1 MSISIFKYP
10 KNVEDE
16 AFSTRRIVF
25 MAIPGELA
33 DADKKWYRGQKGED
47 IVSDQRV
54 NEMNVRCMITLP
66 IPGAISDTQSHEWKS
81 ESVIGSAMTIGK
93 KVIDK
98 GIDAASRLTHGVIPD
113 SEDISEMVSSANSLT
128 AHLMGARKR
137 VPNPGEFQT
146 YDGSSLR
153 SFSFSF
159 DFIPENKEESQNII
173 DIITAFKTY
182 SSPSTEDGYGVTMLS
197 PFMWLISVTNGVIN
211 KLMNLKVCVCS
222 QVSVDYGT
230 DKFDVFEDG
239 MPKKI
244 KLSLSFSETELTYAE
259 NYNTG
264 LETRSNAST
273 TVLSASSGYAN
284 SFNEATSDNILSSEG
299 GGMYD
304 KGGKIISAGKEKADA
319 VVDNIKT
326 QFNSFKDSFSGW
338 FE

>member
-1 MSISIFKYP
+1 MMAISIFKYP
-10 KNVEDE
+10 NNIEDE
-16 AFSTRRIVF
+16 SFDTRRIVF
-25 MAIPGELA
+25 MAIPGELK
-33 DADKKWYRGQKGED
+33 DVDKKWYRGQKGEA
-47 IVSDQRV
+47 VSKDSHV
-54 NEMNVRCMITLP
+54 DEMDVRCMITLP
-66 IPGAISDTQSHEWKS
+66 IPGSISDSQSHEWAS
-81 ESVIGSAMTIGK
+81 ESVLASSFTVGK
-93 KVIDK
+93 KIIDK
-98 GIDAASRLTHGVIPD
+98 GIDAASRMTHGIIPD
-113 SEDISEMVSSANSLT
+113 SENIGDIVEKSNSLAT
-128 AHLMGARKR
+128 HLLGARKR

-146 YDGSSLR
+146 YNGSSLR

-159 DFIPENKEESQNII
+159 DFIPENKTESQNII

-230 DKFDVFEDG
+230 DKFDIFEDG

-299 GGMYD
+299 GGVTD
-304 KGGKIISAGKEKADA
+304 KGIEASKGVIKSMKEQYDGFMK
-319 VVDNIKT
+319 
-326 QFNSFKDSFSGW
+326 SFDSW
-338 FE
+338 F